1 MINLHKIAARESTV
15 NFKSVS
21 CFCAVMRKPLAF
33 INDPMLLK
41 RDAHNSK

>member
-33 INDPMLLK
+33 TNETMLL
-41 RDAHNSK
+41 RRHAQF